1 MDKSTVLLVPE
12 ELGVWLEGMELGNP
26 KRYFTM
32 IESLLYY
39 CKTSM
44 DCSID
49 KFINENKKELI
60 EVILGSRGYKVEE
73 EPLYYALIKGH
84 EMMTD
89 KGDWTF
95 KYWKFDTSNGDV
107 FPSHRFTQNGNFLIV
122 MSKVEWSKLG
132 INDSNAELVKV
143 EEAQK

>member
-1 MDKSTVLLVPE
+1 MDKLKVLVVPE
-12 ELGVWLEGMELGNP
+12 ELGIWLKGQELGNP
-26 KRYFTM
+26 KRYFNM
-32 IESLLYY
+32 IESLIYY
-39 CKTSM
+39 CRTTM
-44 DCSID
+44 NCSLD
-49 KFINENKKELI
+49 EFISNNKKELI
-60 EVILGSRGYKVEE
+60 EVILGNRGYKVEE

-107 FPSHRFTQNGNFLIV
+107 FPSHRFTQNGNFLIE

-132 INDSNAELVKV
+132 VNNSNADFVKV
-143 EEAQK
+143 NEVKK